1 MNPLSELQ
9 QDRRYEVNSFDFSGV
24 SPRILLGSDSPHL
37 VSAVTN
43 ALLKAGF
50 QVDTARNYL
59 HVEELWNEARHEVI
73 LFEVSKP
80 DSIEPVIQSALRIK
94 RQDAQQFIAY
104 LVDSNLRM
112 SGLTGDAVFSRDIA
126 SLPENLREVLNEEF
140 QL

>member
-1 MNPLSELQ
+1 M
-9 QDRRYEVNSFDFSGV
+9 NSFDFSGV

-43 ALLKAGF
+43 ALLKEGF

-126 SLPENLREVLNEEF
+126 RLPENLREVLNNEEF